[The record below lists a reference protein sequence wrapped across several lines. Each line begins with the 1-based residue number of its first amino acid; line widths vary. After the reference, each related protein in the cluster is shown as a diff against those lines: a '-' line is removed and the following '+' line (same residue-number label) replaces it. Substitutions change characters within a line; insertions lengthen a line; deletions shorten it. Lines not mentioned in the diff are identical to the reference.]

1 MKERAV
7 RSALLVFVAG
17 WVVWFWLD
25 KEGPFYT
32 MARNL
37 PSGDSLARDF
47 QIFFDLLKSGEIG
60 PAYMYFW
67 SAHPFVSTLVVA
79 GAYWLTVP
87 LFRYGSGALRRRR
100 CRQSPAAAAP
110 PAKSESAPEGNADP
124 SPGEDTSR
132 IP

>member
-1 MKERAV
+1 M

-47 QIFFDLLKSGEIG
+47 QIFFDLLRSGDVG
-60 PAYMYFW
+60 PAYTYFW

-79 GAYWLTVP
+79 GAYWLAVP
-87 LFRYGSGALRRRR
+87 LFRYGSGALRNRRR
-100 CRQSPAAAAP
+100 RKSPAAA
-110 PAKSESAPEGNADP
+110 PARSKSASEDDADP
-124 SPGEDTSR
+124 SPGEDSSR
-132 IP
+132 IL